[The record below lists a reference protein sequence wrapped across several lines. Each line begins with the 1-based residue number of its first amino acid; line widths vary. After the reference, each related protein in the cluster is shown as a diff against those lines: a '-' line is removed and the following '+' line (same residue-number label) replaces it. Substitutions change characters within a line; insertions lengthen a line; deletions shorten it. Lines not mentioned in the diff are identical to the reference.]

1 MTRKASIVLL
11 LLPLLFLSG
20 MTSLDAQVKS
30 LIKGRVRDAKTG
42 EGLPSVNVT
51 IKGTYYGAATDPDG
65 NYKILN
71 VGPGSYTL
79 EFSLI
84 GYTLVQRT
92 AVRVELGK
100 ETTIDQDLTETTLS
114 IGQEVV
120 IIGSRPLFNLEETA
134 SRRAVSSDDIK
145 SAAVADVR
153 EVVTQQVGVVQ
164 TDNEVHIRGGRSN
177 ENAYL
182 LDGISIQD
190 PLSGTGFGLQIS
202 ADAVQELEV
211 ITGGYNAEYGQAT
224 SGVVNVTLK
233 DGADKYQGSLSIK
246 KDQLGLG
253 DRISRSLY

>member
-1 MTRKASIVLL
+1 MTRRVTISFL
-11 LLPLLFLSG
+11 LLPLLFLFG
-20 MTSLDAQVKS
+20 TTGLDAQGKS

-51 IKGTYYGAATDPDG
+51 IKGTYYGAATDLDG
-65 NYKILN
+65 NYRIQN

-92 AVRVELGK
+92 AVRVEPGK

-120 IIGSRPLFNLEETA
+120 IIGTRPLLNLEETS
-134 SRRAVSSDDIK
+134 SRRAVTSDDIR

-182 LDGISIQD
+182 LESE
-190 PLSGTGFGLQIS
+190 P
-202 ADAVQELEV
+202 
-211 ITGGYNAEYGQAT
+211 
-224 SGVVNVTLK
+224 VVL
-233 DGADKYQGSLSIK
+233 I
-246 KDQLGLG
+246 
-253 DRISRSLY
+253 